1 MAMGF
6 RFRQFTV
13 DDSRS
18 VMKVGTDAVLLGAWA
33 GREAADAILDIGCGS
48 GLIAL
53 MMAQRFEDARIT
65 AIDIHAPSVEQAAGN
80 FIASAWSGRLQ
91 AVQSSLQD
99 YARQHKKA
107 FDLIVSNPP
116 FFSNSLRPPDQEKGI
131 ARHTASLSHRELA
144 FCAAALLQDNGR
156 FALILPAGS
165 QSAFEDH
172 ARAAGLVKC
181 RQSDIVP
188 VAGKAVNRVMSE
200 WGSRPE
206 TTEQSRLT
214 IRSAGGDYTEE
225 YKKLTA
231 AFYLAL

>member
-1 MAMGF
+1 MGF
-6 RFRQFTV
+6 RFRQFIV

-33 GREAADAILDIGCGS
+33 GREAAKDILDIGCGS
-48 GLIAL
+48 GIIAL
-53 MMAQRFEDARIT
+53 MMAQRFKDACIT

-80 FIASAWSGRLQ
+80 FTDSAWAIRLQ

-99 YARQHKKA
+99 YSQQYTKA

-116 FFSNSLRPPDQEKGI
+116 FFSNSLRPPDKEKGI
-131 ARHTASLSHRELA
+131 ARHTDSLSHSELV
-144 FCAAALLQDNGR
+144 FCAAALLRDKGR

-165 QSAFEDH
+165 QAAFEDH
-172 ARAAGLVKC
+172 ARAAGLAKS
-181 RQSDIVP
+181 RQTDIIP

-200 WGSRPE
+200 WASGPE
-206 TTEQSRLT
+206 TTEHRKLT
-214 IRSAGGDYTEE
+214 IRSAKGNFSEE